1 MKNFHVILD
10 FVSSPVAEK
19 IAKGRQVE
27 SGLNENPGFTTPEVL
42 LPDLKAATDKLEQ
55 DSVAAA
61 KGGPPETAKMH
72 QTETKWIYLMR
83 KQALYVDRIAE
94 GDEHLILSSGFS
106 MSKQPAPAQRP
117 EFKASLGEK
126 TGSVVLRRKAAVG
139 AKTYVWQYCESIPLP
154 DESKWIYAGFT
165 TRAMMEISDL
175 NPMFLHWF
183 RVAYVTKDGTS
194 DWSAA
199 IMQMVM

>member
-1 MKNFHVILD
+1 MKNFHVVLD
-10 FVSSPVAEK
+10 FVSLPIPEK
-19 IAKGRQVE
+19 IVKGRKVE
-27 SGLNENPGFTTPEVL
+27 SGLTGNPGFTTPEVL
-42 LPDLKAATDKLEQ
+42 IPVLKTATDQLE
-55 DSVAAA
+55 DDNVAAA
-61 KGGPPETAKMH
+61 KGGPTETAKMH
-72 QTETKWIYLMR
+72 QTEKAWVNLMR

-94 GDEHLILSSGFS
+94 GDERLILSSGFS

-117 EFKASLGEK
+117 EFKSSLGEK
-126 TGSVVLRRKAAVG
+126 TGSVVLRRKAAPG

-165 TRAMMEISDL
+165 TKAIIEISDL